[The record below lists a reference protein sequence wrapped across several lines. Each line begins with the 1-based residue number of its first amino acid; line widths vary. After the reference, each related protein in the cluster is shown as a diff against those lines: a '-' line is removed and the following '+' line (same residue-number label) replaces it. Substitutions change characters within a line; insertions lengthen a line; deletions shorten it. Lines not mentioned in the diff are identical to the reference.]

1 MSLYWLLDQGRGKW
15 FPGEIAKCCIKGG
28 TRRDGLVSNRWHLIE
43 YDDGDEA
50 WCDLKVFMQQG
61 HLRWKR
67 GGAGWGE
74 RAYCETCDLHFESE
88 AALTAHQ
95 AKRHC
100 ELTEDTAAPAP
111 GHVSEG
117 RDGGLSHGMDG
128 VFYCELCDM
137 HFKNAAAL
145 YGHSS
150 SKKHRALTHRQGKDA
165 AQSRPTFRVHRDLD
179 PGPVG
184 ADGLATRA
192 VTTVLGPYIVGWRV
206 SLYWEHD
213 DDWFS
218 GTVTRCQ
225 PCQQRCS
232 WTQRG
237 ARYRFFV
244 EYDDGDSEWY

>member
-1 MSLYWLLDQGRGKW
+1 MHPHQVSLYWLLDQGRGKW

-28 TRRDGLVSNRWHLIE
+28 TRRDGLVSNRWHLVE

-117 RDGGLSHGMDG
+117 REGGLSHGMDG

-145 YGHSS
+145 YGHSG
-150 SKKHRALTHRQGKDA
+150 SKKHRTLTHRQGQTCGHPGRPPAKSQSGCPCIGNGCPSTA
-165 AQSRPTFRVHRDLD
+165 AQSRFICSLTC
-179 PGPVG
+179 VG
-184 ADGLATRA
+184 ACAWISTCIA
-192 VTTVLGPYIVGWRV
+192 
-206 SLYWEHD
+206 
-213 DDWFS
+213 
-218 GTVTRCQ
+218 
-225 PCQQRCS
+225 
-232 WTQRG
+232 
-237 ARYRFFV
+237 
-244 EYDDGDSEWY
+244 